1 MFRDYNASCPDFHWL
16 VAHQEPLTAQEAN
29 DTDNVFRNRWRAL
42 MSVDDGIAGV
52 VSTVEELGL
61 MESTYFFV
69 TSGEYNIE

>member
-1 MFRDYNASCPDFHWL
+1 
-16 VAHQEPLTAQEAN
+16 
-29 DTDNVFRNRWRAL
+29 